1 MARPTRTNWTSFAT
15 ILGVM
20 ILVGT
25 EVFGVALA
33 AGWAIAGLLELGST
47 FEYILMGL
55 FSLIGA
61 YSPARSLAQSHR
73 DRADQRVAGP

>member
-1 MARPTRTNWTSFAT
+1 LARPTRTNWNSFAT

-20 ILVGT
+20 ILVAT

-61 YSPARSLAQSHR
+61 YILLGLWRKATAIEPISE
-73 DRADQRVAGP
+73 